1 MGLPAGDIHRSYSPN
16 LSPAERLILH
26 RHAYQNLPRV
36 QTFAC
41 WNNLKGSIYPGTL
54 ASPFEPF
61 LPLSFPH
68 LALMTVHFPVPEFV
82 HFGSML

>member
-54 ASPFEPF
+54 
-61 LPLSFPH
+61 
-68 LALMTVHFPVPEFV
+68 V
-82 HFGSML
+82 